1 MGAFTYFI
9 SDLHL
14 SAERQDITDCLM
26 TFLREEAPKADALY
40 VLGDLFEVWIGD
52 DDVNPFTQL
61 IAQAFKQL
69 SLTTPIYFIH
79 GNRDFV
85 LKEQYAASAGMT
97 LLPEQTV
104 INLYNTPT
112 LLLHGDE
119 LCTHDVEYMRFR
131 KKSRSWWWQKL
142 MLSLP
147 LSWRK
152 RIAHKGRNVS
162 AQNKQQLNMDI
173 MDVTPTAVVELFQKY
188 QVKRMIHGHTHR
200 PDIHIHPVKINE
212 PTSDKKTD
220 ATRIVLGDW
229 YTQGS
234 VLKVDAHKF
243 DLQQRTFKKR

>member
-1 MGAFTYFI
+1 
-9 SDLHL
+9 
-14 SAERQDITDCLM
+14 
-26 TFLREEAPKADALY
+26 
-40 VLGDLFEVWIGD
+40 
-52 DDVNPFTQL
+52 
-61 IAQAFKQL
+61 
-69 SLTTPIYFIH
+69 
-79 GNRDFV
+79 
-85 LKEQYAASAGMT
+85 
-97 LLPEQTV
+97 
-104 INLYNTPT
+104 
-112 LLLHGDE
+112 
-119 LCTHDVEYMRFR
+119 
-131 KKSRSWWWQKL
+131 

-243 DLQQRTFKKR
+243 DLQQRTFKKT